1 MRDIKEV
8 PAIGRKLV
16 DFMESK
22 PLLVLVFGLVGGLF
36 THAWFETDQRGLHP
50 YWLLLR

>member
-22 PLLVLVFGLVGGLF
+22 PLLVLALGLVGVF
-36 THAWFETDQRGLHP
+36 CAHARAQKD
-50 YWLLLR
+50 

>member
-22 PLLVLVFGLVGGLF
+22 PLLVLVFGLVGSFLS
-36 THAWFETDQRGLHP
+36 RLV
-50 YWLLLR
+50 

>member
-22 PLLVLVFGLVGGLF
+22 PLLVLVFGLVGVFSLTPG
-36 THAWFETDQRGLHP
+36 FETDQRGLHP